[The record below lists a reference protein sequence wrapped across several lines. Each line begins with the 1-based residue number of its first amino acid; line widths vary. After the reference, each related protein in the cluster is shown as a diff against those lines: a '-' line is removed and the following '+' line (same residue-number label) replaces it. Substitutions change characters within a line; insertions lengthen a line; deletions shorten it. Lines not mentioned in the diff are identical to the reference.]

1 MKKMSL
7 NDKMQSSSYSNG
19 RLPSLTAVHSTRRHI
34 SENRKIE
41 RSYFQVN
48 KTMKAERMKTTTKKN
63 KTNQKRTK
71 QDRTQQNS
79 ANFVKGNL
87 TEVGV
92 IIEGSLSLQLY
103 YIKSETQTLLHVT
116 QFIRTS
122 LSTTQDKI
130 HGLSPDRVK
139 FLIIGSDLWQPCL

>member
-19 RLPSLTAVHSTRRHI
+19 RLPSLTAVHFTRRHI
-34 SENRKIE
+34 SANRKIE

-48 KTMKAERMKTTTKKN
+48 KTMKGERKN

-71 QDRTQQNS
+71 QDRTQRNS

-87 TEVGV
+87 NEFRV
-92 IIEGSLSLQLY
+92 IVEASLSLQLY

-122 LSTTQDKI
+122 LSMTQDKI
-130 HGLSPDRVK
+130 HGLSPNREE
-139 FLIIGSDLWQPCL
+139 FPILGSDLWQPCLKIYC

>member
-1 MKKMSL
+1 MSL

-19 RLPSLTAVHSTRRHI
+19 RLPSLTAVHFTRRHI
-34 SENRKIE
+34 SANRKIE

-48 KTMKAERMKTTTKKN
+48 KTMKGERKN

-71 QDRTQQNS
+71 QDRTQRNS

-87 TEVGV
+87 NEFRV
-92 IIEGSLSLQLY
+92 IVEASLSLQLY

-122 LSTTQDKI
+122 LSMTQDKI
-130 HGLSPDRVK
+130 HGLSPDRVE
-139 FLIIGSDLWQPCL
+139 FPIIGSDLWQPCL

>member
-1 MKKMSL
+1 MSP
-7 NDKMQSSSYSNG
+7 NDKMQSSSYRNG
-19 RLPSLTAVHSTRRHI
+19 RLPSLTAVHFTRRHI
-34 SENRKIE
+34 SANRKIE

-48 KTMKAERMKTTTKKN
+48 KTMKGERKN

-71 QDRTQQNS
+71 QDRTQRNS

-87 TEVGV
+87 NEFRV
-92 IIEGSLSLQLY
+92 IVEASLSLQLY

-122 LSTTQDKI
+122 LSMTQDKI
-130 HGLSPDRVK
+130 HGLSPDRVE
-139 FLIIGSDLWQPCL
+139 FPIIGSDLWQPCL

>member
-19 RLPSLTAVHSTRRHI
+19 RLPSLTAVHFTRRHI
-34 SENRKIE
+34 SANRKIE

-48 KTMKAERMKTTTKKN
+48 KTMKGERKN

-71 QDRTQQNS
+71 QDRTQRNS
-79 ANFVKGNL
+79 ANSVKGNL
-87 TEVGV
+87 NEFRV
-92 IIEGSLSLQLY
+92 IVEASLSLQLY

-122 LSTTQDKI
+122 LSMTQDKI
-130 HGLSPDRVK
+130 HGLSPNREE
-139 FLIIGSDLWQPCL
+139 FPIIGSDLWQPCL

>member
-1 MKKMSL
+1 MKKIPL
-7 NDKMQSSSYSNG
+7 NDKMQSSSYGNG
-19 RLPSLTAVHSTRRHI
+19 RLPSLTAVHFTRRHI
-34 SENRKIE
+34 SANRKIE

-48 KTMKAERMKTTTKKN
+48 KTMKGERKN

-71 QDRTQQNS
+71 QDRTQRNS

-87 TEVGV
+87 NEFRV
-92 IIEGSLSLQLY
+92 IVEASLSLQLY

-122 LSTTQDKI
+122 LSMTQDKI
-130 HGLSPDRVK
+130 HGLSPDRVE
-139 FLIIGSDLWQPCL
+139 FPIIGSDLWQPCL

>member
-19 RLPSLTAVHSTRRHI
+19 RLPSLTAVHFTRRHI
-34 SENRKIE
+34 SANRKIE

-48 KTMKAERMKTTTKKN
+48 KTIKGERKN

-71 QDRTQQNS
+71 QDRTQRNS

-87 TEVGV
+87 NEFRV
-92 IIEGSLSLQLY
+92 IVEASLSLQLY

-122 LSTTQDKI
+122 LSMTQDKI
-130 HGLSPDRVK
+130 HGLSPNREE
-139 FLIIGSDLWQPCL
+139 FPILGSDLWQPCL

>member
-1 MKKMSL
+1 MKKIPL

-19 RLPSLTAVHSTRRHI
+19 LPSLTAVHFTRRHI
-34 SENRKIE
+34 SANRKIE

-48 KTMKAERMKTTTKKN
+48 KTMKGERKN

-71 QDRTQQNS
+71 QDRTQRNS

-87 TEVGV
+87 NEFRV
-92 IIEGSLSLQLY
+92 IVEASLSLQLY

-122 LSTTQDKI
+122 LSMTQDKI
-130 HGLSPDRVK
+130 HGLSPDRVE
-139 FLIIGSDLWQPCL
+139 FPIIGSDLWQPCL

>member
-1 MKKMSL
+1 MKKIPL
-7 NDKMQSSSYSNG
+7 YDKMQSSSYSNG
-19 RLPSLTAVHSTRRHI
+19 RLPSLKAVHFTRRHI
-34 SENRKIE
+34 SANRKIE

-48 KTMKAERMKTTTKKN
+48 KTMKDERKN

-71 QDRTQQNS
+71 QDRTQRNS

-87 TEVGV
+87 NEFRV
-92 IIEGSLSLQLY
+92 IVEASLSLQLY

-122 LSTTQDKI
+122 LSMTQDKI
-130 HGLSPDRVK
+130 HGLSPDRVE
-139 FLIIGSDLWQPCL
+139 FPIIGSDLWQPCL

>member
-1 MKKMSL
+1 
-7 NDKMQSSSYSNG
+7 MQSSSYSNG
-19 RLPSLTAVHSTRRHI
+19 RLPSLTAVHFTRRHI
-34 SENRKIE
+34 SANRKIE

-48 KTMKAERMKTTTKKN
+48 KTMKDERKN

-71 QDRTQQNS
+71 QDRTQRNS

-87 TEVGV
+87 NEFRV
-92 IIEGSLSLQLY
+92 IVEASLSLQLY

-122 LSTTQDKI
+122 LSMTQDKI
-130 HGLSPDRVK
+130 HGLSPDRVE
-139 FLIIGSDLWQPCL
+139 FPIIGSDLWQPCL

>member
-19 RLPSLTAVHSTRRHI
+19 RLPSLTAVHFTRRHI
-34 SENRKIE
+34 SANRKIE
-41 RSYFQVN
+41 RYYFQVN
-48 KTMKAERMKTTTKKN
+48 KTMKGERKN

-71 QDRTQQNS
+71 QDRTQRNS

-87 TEVGV
+87 NEFRV
-92 IIEGSLSLQLY
+92 IVEASLSLQLY

-122 LSTTQDKI
+122 LSMTQDKI
-130 HGLSPDRVK
+130 HGLSPDRVE
-139 FLIIGSDLWQPCL
+139 FPIIGSDLWQPCL

>member
-19 RLPSLTAVHSTRRHI
+19 RLPSLTAVHFTRRHI
-34 SENRKIE
+34 SANRKIE

-48 KTMKAERMKTTTKKN
+48 KTMKGERKN
-63 KTNQKRTK
+63 KRNQKRTK
-71 QDRTQQNS
+71 QDRTQRNS

-87 TEVGV
+87 NEFRV
-92 IIEGSLSLQLY
+92 IVEASLSLQLY

-122 LSTTQDKI
+122 LSMTQDKI
-130 HGLSPDRVK
+130 HGLSPDRVE
-139 FLIIGSDLWQPCL
+139 FPIIGSDLWQPCL

>member
-1 MKKMSL
+1 MSL

-48 KTMKAERMKTTTKKN
+48 KT
-63 KTNQKRTK
+63 
-71 QDRTQQNS
+71 
-79 ANFVKGNL
+79 
-87 TEVGV
+87 
-92 IIEGSLSLQLY
+92 SLQLY

-122 LSTTQDKI
+122 LSMTQDKI

>member
-1 MKKMSL
+1 MSL

-19 RLPSLTAVHSTRRHI
+19 RLPSLTAVHFTRRHI
-34 SENRKIE
+34 SANRKIE

-48 KTMKAERMKTTTKKN
+48 KTMKGERKN

-71 QDRTQQNS
+71 QDRTQRNS
-79 ANFVKGNL
+79 ANSVKGNL
-87 TEVGV
+87 NEFRV
-92 IIEGSLSLQLY
+92 IVEASLSLQLY

-122 LSTTQDKI
+122 LSMTQDKI
-130 HGLSPDRVK
+130 HGLSPNREE
-139 FLIIGSDLWQPCL
+139 FPIIGSDLWQPCL

>member
-1 MKKMSL
+1 MSL

-19 RLPSLTAVHSTRRHI
+19 RLPSLTAVHFTRRHI
-34 SENRKIE
+34 SANRKIE
-41 RSYFQVN
+41 RYYFQVN
-48 KTMKAERMKTTTKKN
+48 KTMKGERKN

-71 QDRTQQNS
+71 QDRTQRNS

-87 TEVGV
+87 NEFRV
-92 IIEGSLSLQLY
+92 IVEASLSLQLY

-122 LSTTQDKI
+122 LSMTQDKI
-130 HGLSPDRVK
+130 HGLSPDREE
-139 FLIIGSDLWQPCL
+139 FPIIGSDLWQPCL

>member
-19 RLPSLTAVHSTRRHI
+19 RLPSLTAVHFTRRHI
-34 SENRKIE
+34 SANRKIE

-48 KTMKAERMKTTTKKN
+48 KTIKGERKN

-71 QDRTQQNS
+71 QDRTQRNS

-87 TEVGV
+87 NEFRV
-92 IIEGSLSLQLY
+92 IVEASLSLQLY

-122 LSTTQDKI
+122 LSMTQDKI
-130 HGLSPDRVK
+130 HGLSPDRVE
-139 FLIIGSDLWQPCL
+139 FPIIGSDLWQPCL

>member
-1 MKKMSL
+1 MSL

-19 RLPSLTAVHSTRRHI
+19 RLPSLTAVHFTRRHI
-34 SENRKIE
+34 SANRKIE

-48 KTMKAERMKTTTKKN
+48 KTMKGERKN

-71 QDRTQQNS
+71 QDRTQRNS

-87 TEVGV
+87 NEFRV
-92 IIEGSLSLQLY
+92 IVEASLSLQLY

-122 LSTTQDKI
+122 LSMTQDKI
-130 HGLSPDRVK
+130 HGLSPNREE
-139 FLIIGSDLWQPCL
+139 FPIPGSDLWQPCL

>member
-1 MKKMSL
+1 MKKIPL

-19 RLPSLTAVHSTRRHI
+19 RLPSLTAVHFTRRHI
-34 SENRKIE
+34 SANRKIE

-48 KTMKAERMKTTTKKN
+48 KTMKGERKN

-71 QDRTQQNS
+71 QDRTQRNS

-87 TEVGV
+87 NEFRV
-92 IIEGSLSLQLY
+92 IVEASLSLQLY

-122 LSTTQDKI
+122 LSMTQDKI
-130 HGLSPDRVK
+130 HGLSPDRVE
-139 FLIIGSDLWQPCL
+139 FPIIGSDLWQPCL

>member
-1 MKKMSL
+1 MMKKMSL

-19 RLPSLTAVHSTRRHI
+19 RLPSLTAVHFTRRHI
-34 SENRKIE
+34 SANRKIE

-48 KTMKAERMKTTTKKN
+48 KTMKGERKN

-71 QDRTQQNS
+71 QDRTQRNS

-87 TEVGV
+87 NEFRV
-92 IIEGSLSLQLY
+92 IVEASLSLQLY

-122 LSTTQDKI
+122 LSMTQDKI
-130 HGLSPDRVK
+130 HGLSPDREE
-139 FLIIGSDLWQPCL
+139 FPIIGSDLWQPCL

>member
-1 MKKMSL
+1 MSL

-19 RLPSLTAVHSTRRHI
+19 RLPSLTAVHFTRRHI
-34 SENRKIE
+34 SANRKIE

-48 KTMKAERMKTTTKKN
+48 KTMKGERKN

-71 QDRTQQNS
+71 QDRTQRNS

-87 TEVGV
+87 NEFRV
-92 IIEGSLSLQLY
+92 IVEASLSLQLY

-122 LSTTQDKI
+122 LSMTQDKI

-139 FLIIGSDLWQPCL
+139 FPIIGSDLWQPCL

>member
-1 MKKMSL
+1 MKKIPL
-7 NDKMQSSSYSNG
+7 YDKMQSSSYSNG
-19 RLPSLTAVHSTRRHI
+19 RLPSLTAVHFTRRHI
-34 SENRKIE
+34 SANRKIE

-48 KTMKAERMKTTTKKN
+48 KTMKGERKN

-71 QDRTQQNS
+71 QDRTQRNS

-87 TEVGV
+87 NEFRV
-92 IIEGSLSLQLY
+92 IVEASLSLQLY

-122 LSTTQDKI
+122 LSMTQDKI
-130 HGLSPDRVK
+130 HGLSPDRVE
-139 FLIIGSDLWQPCL
+139 FPIIGSDLWQPCL

>member
-1 MKKMSL
+1 
-7 NDKMQSSSYSNG
+7 
-19 RLPSLTAVHSTRRHI
+19 
-34 SENRKIE
+34 
-41 RSYFQVN
+41 
-48 KTMKAERMKTTTKKN
+48 MKAERMKTTTKKN

-79 ANFVKGNL
+79 ANFVKGNF

-103 YIKSETQTLLHVT
+103 YIKSETQTLLHAT

-122 LSTTQDKI
+122 LSMTQDKI
-130 HGLSPDRVK
+130 HGLSPDREE

>member
-19 RLPSLTAVHSTRRHI
+19 RLPSLTAVHFTRRHI
-34 SENRKIE
+34 SANRKIE

-48 KTMKAERMKTTTKKN
+48 KTMKGERKN

-71 QDRTQQNS
+71 QDRTQRNS

-87 TEVGV
+87 TEFRV
-92 IIEGSLSLQLY
+92 IVEASLSLQLY

-122 LSTTQDKI
+122 LSMTQDKI
-130 HGLSPDRVK
+130 HGLSPDRVE
-139 FLIIGSDLWQPCL
+139 FPIIGSDLWQPCL

>member
-1 MKKMSL
+1 MSL

-19 RLPSLTAVHSTRRHI
+19 RLPSLTAVHFTRRHI
-34 SENRKIE
+34 SANRKIE

-48 KTMKAERMKTTTKKN
+48 KTMKGERKN

-71 QDRTQQNS
+71 QDRTQRNS

-87 TEVGV
+87 NEFRV
-92 IIEGSLSLQLY
+92 IVEASLSLQLY

-122 LSTTQDKI
+122 LSMTQDKI
-130 HGLSPDRVK
+130 HGLSPDRVE
-139 FLIIGSDLWQPCL
+139 FPIIGSDLWQPCLYIYC

>member
-7 NDKMQSSSYSNG
+7 NDKMQSLSYSNG
-19 RLPSLTAVHSTRRHI
+19 RLPSLTAVHFTRRHI
-34 SENRKIE
+34 SANRKIE

-48 KTMKAERMKTTTKKN
+48 KTMKGERKN

-71 QDRTQQNS
+71 QDRTQRNS

-87 TEVGV
+87 NEFRV
-92 IIEGSLSLQLY
+92 IVEASLSLQLY

-122 LSTTQDKI
+122 LSMTQDKI
-130 HGLSPDRVK
+130 HGLSPDRVE
-139 FLIIGSDLWQPCL
+139 FPIIGSDLWQPCL

>member
-1 MKKMSL
+1 MSL

-19 RLPSLTAVHSTRRHI
+19 RLPSLTAVHFTRRHI
-34 SENRKIE
+34 SANRKIE

-48 KTMKAERMKTTTKKN
+48 KTIKGERKN

-71 QDRTQQNS
+71 QDRTQRNS

-87 TEVGV
+87 NEFRV
-92 IIEGSLSLQLY
+92 IVEASLSLQLY

-122 LSTTQDKI
+122 LSMTQDKI
-130 HGLSPDRVK
+130 HGLSPDREE
-139 FLIIGSDLWQPCL
+139 FPIIGSDLWQPCL

>member
-1 MKKMSL
+1 MSL

-19 RLPSLTAVHSTRRHI
+19 RLPSLTAVHFTRRHI
-34 SENRKIE
+34 SANRKIE

-48 KTMKAERMKTTTKKN
+48 KTMKGERKN

-71 QDRTQQNS
+71 QDRTQRNS

-87 TEVGV
+87 NEFRV
-92 IIEGSLSLQLY
+92 IVEASLSLQLY
-103 YIKSETQTLLHVT
+103 YIKSETQILLHVT

-122 LSTTQDKI
+122 LSMTQDKI
-130 HGLSPDRVK
+130 HGLSPNREE
-139 FLIIGSDLWQPCL
+139 FPILGSDLWQPCL

>member
-19 RLPSLTAVHSTRRHI
+19 RLPSLTAVHFTRRHI
-34 SENRKIE
+34 SANRKIE

-48 KTMKAERMKTTTKKN
+48 KTMKGERKN

-71 QDRTQQNS
+71 QDRTQRNS

-87 TEVGV
+87 NEFRV
-92 IIEGSLSLQLY
+92 IVEASLSLQLY
-103 YIKSETQTLLHVT
+103 YIKSETQILLHVT

-122 LSTTQDKI
+122 LSMTQDKI
-130 HGLSPDRVK
+130 HGLSPNREE
-139 FLIIGSDLWQPCL
+139 FPILGSDLWQPCL

>member
-1 MKKMSL
+1 MSL

-19 RLPSLTAVHSTRRHI
+19 RLPSLTAVHFTRRHI
-34 SENRKIE
+34 SANRKIE

-48 KTMKAERMKTTTKKN
+48 KTMKGERKN

-71 QDRTQQNS
+71 QDRTQRNS

-87 TEVGV
+87 NEFRV
-92 IIEGSLSLQLY
+92 IVEASLSLQLY

-122 LSTTQDKI
+122 LSMTQDKI
-130 HGLSPDRVK
+130 HGLSPNREE
-139 FLIIGSDLWQPCL
+139 FPILGSDLWQPCL

>member
-1 MKKMSL
+1 MSL
-7 NDKMQSSSYSNG
+7 NDKMQSLSYSNG
-19 RLPSLTAVHSTRRHI
+19 RLPSLTAVHFTRRHI
-34 SENRKIE
+34 SANRKIE

-48 KTMKAERMKTTTKKN
+48 KTMKGERKN

-71 QDRTQQNS
+71 QDRTQRNS

-87 TEVGV
+87 NEFRV
-92 IIEGSLSLQLY
+92 IVEASLSLQLY

-122 LSTTQDKI
+122 LSMTQDKI
-130 HGLSPDRVK
+130 HGLSPDRVE
-139 FLIIGSDLWQPCL
+139 FPIIGSDLWQPCL

>member
-19 RLPSLTAVHSTRRHI
+19 RLPSLTAVHSTCRHI

-41 RSYFQVN
+41 RSYFKLTKQWRL
-48 KTMKAERMKTTTKKN
+48 KEWKPQQKKN

>member
-1 MKKMSL
+1 
-7 NDKMQSSSYSNG
+7 MQSSSYSNG
-19 RLPSLTAVHSTRRHI
+19 RLPSLKAVHFTRRHI
-34 SENRKIE
+34 SANRKIE

-48 KTMKAERMKTTTKKN
+48 KTMKDERKN

-71 QDRTQQNS
+71 QDRTQRNS

-87 TEVGV
+87 NEFRV
-92 IIEGSLSLQLY
+92 IVEASLSLQLY

-122 LSTTQDKI
+122 LSMTQDKI
-130 HGLSPDRVK
+130 HGLSPDRVE
-139 FLIIGSDLWQPCL
+139 FPIIGSDLWQPCL

>member
-1 MKKMSL
+1 MKQMSL

-19 RLPSLTAVHSTRRHI
+19 RLPSLTAVHFTRRHI
-34 SENRKIE
+34 SANRKIE

-48 KTMKAERMKTTTKKN
+48 KTMKGERKN

-71 QDRTQQNS
+71 QDRTQRNS

-87 TEVGV
+87 NEFRV
-92 IIEGSLSLQLY
+92 IVEASLSLQLY

-122 LSTTQDKI
+122 LSMTQDKI
-130 HGLSPDRVK
+130 HGLSPDRVE
-139 FLIIGSDLWQPCL
+139 FPIIGSDLWQPCL

>member
-19 RLPSLTAVHSTRRHI
+19 RLPSLTAVHFTRRHI
-34 SENRKIE
+34 SANRKIE

-48 KTMKAERMKTTTKKN
+48 KTMKGERKN

-71 QDRTQQNS
+71 QDRTQRNS

-87 TEVGV
+87 NEFRV
-92 IIEGSLSLQLY
+92 IVEASLSLQLY

-122 LSTTQDKI
+122 LSMTQDKI
-130 HGLSPDRVK
+130 HGLSPNREE
-139 FLIIGSDLWQPCL
+139 FPILGSDLWQPCL

>member
-1 MKKMSL
+1 MKKIPL
-7 NDKMQSSSYSNG
+7 YDKMQSSSYSNG
-19 RLPSLTAVHSTRRHI
+19 RLPSLTAVHFTRRHI
-34 SENRKIE
+34 SANRKIE

-48 KTMKAERMKTTTKKN
+48 KTMKDERKN

-71 QDRTQQNS
+71 QDRTQRNS

-87 TEVGV
+87 NEFRV
-92 IIEGSLSLQLY
+92 IVEASLSLQLY

-122 LSTTQDKI
+122 LSMTQDKI
-130 HGLSPDRVK
+130 HGLSPDRVE
-139 FLIIGSDLWQPCL
+139 FPIIGSDLWQPCL

>member
-1 MKKMSL
+1 MSL

-19 RLPSLTAVHSTRRHI
+19 RLPSLTAVHFTRRHI
-34 SENRKIE
+34 SANRKIE

-48 KTMKAERMKTTTKKN
+48 KTMKDERKN

-71 QDRTQQNS
+71 QDRTQRNS

-87 TEVGV
+87 NEFRV
-92 IIEGSLSLQLY
+92 IVEASLSLQLY

-122 LSTTQDKI
+122 LSMTQDKI
-130 HGLSPDRVK
+130 HGLSPDRVE
-139 FLIIGSDLWQPCL
+139 FPIIGSDLWQPCL

>member
-19 RLPSLTAVHSTRRHI
+19 RLPSLTAVHFTRRHI
-34 SENRKIE
+34 SANRKIE

-48 KTMKAERMKTTTKKN
+48 KTMKGERKN

-71 QDRTQQNS
+71 QDRTQRNS

-87 TEVGV
+87 NEFRV
-92 IIEGSLSLQLY
+92 IVEASLSLQLY

-122 LSTTQDKI
+122 LSMTQDKI
-130 HGLSPDRVK
+130 HGLSPDRVE
-139 FLIIGSDLWQPCL
+139 FPIIGSDLWQPCL